1 MVGRGGR
8 GAKVPRS
15 QVAGMCVG
23 IVTSAKRCLDLF
35 ADCGHICPT
44 LDLRLD

>member
-1 MVGRGGR
+1 MVRRGER
-8 GAKVPRS
+8 GTKAPRS

-35 ADCGHICPT
+35 ADGGHICPT